1 MHLEILKVKIWRDLI
16 LIIILKTHSLQVPG
30 RPKILENF
38 EKDLSSIFKL
48 RRLPAI
54 QGQILS

>member
-1 MHLEILKVKIWRDLI
+1 MHLEIEILKVKIWRDLI

-38 EKDLSSIFKL
+38 EKDLS
-48 RRLPAI
+48 
-54 QGQILS
+54 